1 MLGLDDEASV
11 GAIPYAILTIIVF
24 ALVYL
29 ALGVA
34 VDEVVKADNNLISS
48 GGIPYSDQ
56 RLDAFGVALMGF
68 HVMPFVAV
76 FAILIFL
83 IQNGM
88 QRQDTTVKP
97 LLLPLI
103 VSTVGMV
110 VCILFI
116 MGIGPIIDTLIT
128 VTGSLDFS
136 AWGRELVQ
144 EPLVFADWTYVL
156 IKIMV
161 VAFALYPFIFLFRRH
176 EYQDLDPYM
185 R

>member
-1 MLGLDDEASV
+1 MLGLDDEGSV

-24 ALVYL
+24 ALIYL

-34 VDEVVKADNNLISS
+34 VDELVKADNDLIGSS
-48 GGIPYSDQ
+48 VPYSDQ
-56 RLDAFGVALMGF
+56 RVDAFGVALTGF

-76 FAILIFL
+76 LALLVFL
-83 IQNGM
+83 VQNGM
-88 QRQDTTVKP
+88 QRQDATVKP
-97 LLLPLI
+97 ILVPLI

-116 MGIGPIIDTLIT
+116 MSIGPIIDTIIT
-128 VTGSLDFS
+128 VTGSLDFTV
-136 AWGRELVQ
+136 WGRELVQ

-156 IKIMV
+156 LKIMV
-161 VAFALYPFIFLFRRH
+161 VGFALYPFIFLFRRH